1 VAERCGFQFE
11 GILRNE
17 RRRVDGSLG
26 DTRVY
31 AKVMSEG

>member
-1 VAERCGFQFE
+1 VAERCGFKLE
-11 GILRNE
+11 GLLRNE

-31 AKVMSEG
+31 AKVMSDE